1 MNNIVADTSADTSS
15 IRHNRIENSGNSIPR
30 PHGGKLINKFTT
42 RKNTDGLFSIE
53 VTSDLRNDIE
63 NIADGT
69 FSPLEGFMGQDDFE
83 SVVKSGHLK
92 NGLAWTIPII
102 WDVNEKT
109 AAEIKDSRETILKN
123 NGDHFAILNVEEV
136 YSFDKIGMSKAVYQ
150 TNDVRH
156 PGVARTL
163 EMKDKLIGGKIE
175 VIKKESTSLLR
186 RYKMS
191 PSETRKE
198 ILNRG
203 WKTVVGFQ
211 TRNVPHIAHE
221 MLQKAALN
229 IYDGLFLNPIIGKK
243 KQGDFKDEV
252 IIDTYRTLLE
262 KYYPKNRVMLVTL
275 HTLMRYAGPR
285 EAIHHA
291 IMRKNF
297 GCSHIIIGRDHAG
310 VGNYYQPFAA
320 QQIFENYPDLEI
332 QPLFFPAFYYCKK
345 CISYANERNC
355 PHGLEFREELSGT
368 KMRELINRAEM
379 PAEYLMRPEISKLI
393 VSYKDPFVK

>member
-1 MNNIVADTSADTSS
+1 VNNGVADTSS
-15 IRHNRIENSGNSIPR
+15 IRPNYIENSGNSIPQ

-42 RKNTDGLFSIE
+42 RKNADGIFSIE
-53 VTSDLRNDIE
+53 VTTDLRNDIE
-63 NIADGT
+63 NIADGI
-69 FSPLEGFMGQDDFE
+69 FSPIEGFMGQDDFE

-92 NGLAWTIPII
+92 DGLAWTIPII

-109 AAEIKDSRETILKN
+109 AAEIKDSKEVILKN
-123 NGDHFAILNVEEV
+123 NGDHFAIINVEEV

-175 VIKKESTSLLR
+175 VIKRESTSSLR

-198 ILNRG
+198 ILRRG

-243 KQGDFKDEV
+243 KPGDFKDEV
-252 IIDTYRTLLE
+252 IIDTYKTLLE
-262 KYYPKNRVMLVTL
+262 KYYPKDRAMLVTL
-275 HTLMRYAGPR
+275 HTVMRYAGPR

-320 QQIFENYPDLEI
+320 QQIFEHYPDLEI

-379 PAEYLMRPEISKLI
+379 PAKYLMRPEISKLI
-393 VSYKDPFVK
+393 VSYKDPFVSG

>member
-1 MNNIVADTSADTSS
+1 VSS
-15 IRHNRIENSGNSIPR
+15 IWADNIESNGNSLPR

-42 RKNTDGLFSIE
+42 RKDVDGLFSIE
-53 VTSDLRNDIE
+53 VAIDLRNDIE

-69 FSPLEGFMGQDDFE
+69 FSPLEGFMSQEDFE
-83 SVVKSGHLK
+83 SVIESGHLK
-92 NGLAWTIPII
+92 NGLAWTIPIVL
-102 WDVNEKT
+102 DVDEKT
-109 AAEIKDSRETILKN
+109 AAEIKDSGEAVLKN
-123 NGDHFAILNVEEV
+123 NGDYFAVLNVDEV
-136 YSFDKIGMSKAVYQ
+136 YSFDKSGTSKAVYQ
-150 TNDVRH
+150 TDDIRH

-175 VIKKESTSLLR
+175 VIEKESASSLR
-186 RYKMS
+186 KYRMS
-191 PSETRKE
+191 PSETREE
-198 ILNRG
+198 ILRRG

-243 KQGDFKDEV
+243 KRGDFKDEV

-262 KYYPKNRVMLVTL
+262 KYYPKDRVMLVTL
-275 HTLMRYAGPR
+275 HTVMRYAGPR

-310 VGNYYQPFAA
+310 VGDYYPPFAA
-320 QQIFENYPDLEI
+320 QKIFKHYPDLGI
-332 QPLFFPAFYYCKK
+332 QPLFFPAFYYCNK

-368 KMRELINRAEM
+368 KMRELINRAEI
-379 PAEYLMRPEISKLI
+379 PAEHLMRPEISKLI
-393 VSYKDPFVK
+393 LSYKDPFVSG